1 MHKNSATVENKN
13 LIKRK
18 RKSVAKKKKKKKK
31 VLVSHDVYATDSF
44 FFFLMQGL
52 FNDLDLKLNTVM
64 FSHLSK
70 AMVQDGEVFKTP
82 VFLFNK
88 LYSIFL

>member
-13 LIKRK
+13 LIKSK

-31 VLVSHDVYATDSF
+31 SWCHMMFMQRILF